1 MMGNDAEEKDFFLS
15 RMSYNKQAR
24 GMESGGRLKCW
35 ALARR
40 VDNSTI
46 VTREKETYISQHDG
60 GWEFV
65 ELLVSQLQ
73 FS

>member
-1 MMGNDAEEKDFFLS
+1 
-15 RMSYNKQAR
+15 
-24 GMESGGRLKCW
+24 MESGGRLKCW

-40 VDNSTI
+40 MDNSTI

-65 ELLVSQLQ
+65 ELLVS
-73 FS
+73 